1 MSERKAVLNVTVD
14 ESVAALVREQ
24 AAEEKATISS
34 VVEAALREHLK
45 WFKIHE
51 EGLAAMD
58 EHFRENGYPTPEE
71 IAESEARVDE
81 QIRIA
86 MEYRKRREAR
96 AAGRPDSAA

>member
-24 AAEEKATISS
+24 AAEEEATISS

-45 WFKIHE
+45 WFKIHK

-58 EHFRENGYPTPEE
+58 EYFREHGYPTPEE
-71 IAESEARVDE
+71 MAAAEAKVDEEHRLASEA
-81 QIRIA
+81 
-86 MEYRKRREAR
+86 RKRREAR
-96 AAGRPDSAA
+96 AAGRPGSAA